1 MVTLTFMI
9 SVSLLCIKDKREGT
23 RSEIERQRFASLYT
37 NTDSADTAPLFIWGD
52 EPERYPIIC
61 VLEY

>member
-1 MVTLTFMI
+1 MI
-9 SVSLLCIKDKREGT
+9 SVSLVCSNDKREGT
-23 RSEIERQRFASLYT
+23 RSGMEAQRFASLYT

-61 VLEY
+61 ILRVLKL